1 MSAEETLRGWKEN
14 GLKFTPK
21 LWQENKATIEN
32 YIAKENQKLSTLR
45 REISSAENIRK
56 RVELMKV
63 EQKVKNKNK

>member
-1 MSAEETLRGWKEN
+1 MAREQKGIL
-14 GLKFTPK
+14 
-21 LWQENKATIEN
+21 N
-32 YIAKENQKLSTLR
+32 YISKENQKLSTLR

>member
-1 MSAEETLRGWKEN
+1 MHNTSTYR
-14 GLKFTPK
+14 LK
-21 LWQENKATIEN
+21 LSQENKATIEN